1 MRTVSEGED
10 PKKPKVTPWQQKEKR
25 CLLRGVKT
33 THNKNK
39 KFIATITVKG
49 QQIGLGKCCSEE
61 EAGRLYD
68 RAAFVIGRKTNNEL
82 PDDMKEELKGI
93 SWDDFIASLQEV
105 TALEKIHHGK
115 LDNGDSNEIDCD

>member
-1 MRTVSEGED
+1 MLRVQTVSGQDSD
-10 PKKPKVTPWQQKEKR
+10 PKKAKFPSNQQKEKR

-49 QQIGLGKCCSEE
+49 QHIVLGKCHTEE

-68 RAAFVIGRKTNNEL
+68 R
-82 PDDMKEELKGI
+82 
-93 SWDDFIASLQEV
+93 
-105 TALEKIHHGK
+105 
-115 LDNGDSNEIDCD
+115 